1 MSAAGH
7 CRWHVHC
14 GRNTAT
20 GISFHPKHALSYS
33 MGLFL
38 DSGCRPDC
46 YSICAD
52 FNQPSRSRSE
62 LAKGNE
68 ALSDARRASTTRLH
82 CASATLLWAHRAR
95 VVRMSCALTATPI
108 ETAAQA
114 SRPTSRGKKARRLF
128 LKWNGSSAA
137 GEDLS
142 RPALHASPDLS
153 EKTRCR

>member
-46 YSICAD
+46 YSICTD
-52 FNQPSRSRSE
+52 LNQPSRSRSE

-68 ALSDARRASTTRLH
+68 ALSDALGDHPRQGSTVPVSRYFGRRYSKTGAGTK
-82 CASATLLWAHRAR
+82 
-95 VVRMSCALTATPI
+95 VDV
-108 ETAAQA
+108 EGQA
-114 SRPTSRGKKARRLF
+114 SPAPLLEVERQQRCGRGFIEACPPCLPRSLRKNRLP
-128 LKWNGSSAA
+128 LRKWITAP
-137 GEDLS
+137 EILS
-142 RPALHASPDLS
+142 
-153 EKTRCR
+153 